1 MPITQK
7 IWSIIQTKAVGLS
20 TFIGI
25 AITPAW
31 AEASQG
37 TCIARLQFFFGQ
49 SSKIFDNRIS
59 QLTLETTEAFN
70 NRMLELRAFVIA
82 HQALK
87 RANQEA
93 LKSALYFGQDNEG
106 SQIKTLHDLFLK
118 RQPNQDELNVF
129 SQMIDDA
136 LQSLVEKKEDV
147 VALRKHWEMSASPD
161 DDLAALRYFLQQ
173 DLKRIPPGLDR
184 ATSRM
189 MDLRGLASRLRAP

>member
-1 MPITQK
+1 
-7 IWSIIQTKAVGLS
+7 
-20 TFIGI
+20 
-25 AITPAW
+25 
-31 AEASQG
+31 
-37 TCIARLQFFFGQ
+37 
-49 SSKIFDNRIS
+49 
-59 QLTLETTEAFN
+59 
-70 NRMLELRAFVIA
+70 MLELRAFVIA

-93 LKSALYFGQDNEG
+93 LKSALYFGEDNEG

-118 RQPNQDELNVF
+118 RQPNQDELNAF